1 MSSRQKEFNKIKMY
15 KENWYALTACICSE
29 KAKSISQSCRKLGV
43 DFKNE
48 KAEKIVYNDPK
59 FDIDGIIKLRKE
71 GALI

>member
-1 MSSRQKEFNKIKMY
+1 MSSRQKEFNKIKLY

-48 KAEKIVYNDPK
+48 KAEKVE
-59 FDIDGIIKLRKE
+59 II
-71 GALI
+71 